1 MKTKTKFIRTGIK
14 LSLVALIF
22 ATTTAFVS
30 SEKAKN
36 SETVIVYG
44 IVYVD
49 KCGSEAYQYYAYE
62 FANTDNYYEVQ
73 SELKASLES
82 NYPSADRIRV
92 SSSKYDYGNDAR
104 AMCIIKWQRESNDC
118 YYEFAAVYFGETS
131 TEASNKAVSEKNK
144 WAGTNSNYTILKTH
158 NW

>member
-1 MKTKTKFIRTGIK
+1 MKTTLK
-14 LSLVALIF
+14 LFLVVLVF
-22 ATTTAFVS
+22 GFTTAFVTN
-30 SEKAKN
+30 EKAKT
-36 SETVIVYG
+36 SETVMVYG

-49 KCGSEAYQYYAYE
+49 RCGSEAYQYYAYE
-62 FANTDNYYEVQ
+62 FANTDNYYQVQ
-73 SELKASLES
+73 TELKATLER
-82 NYPSADRIRV
+82 NYPNAERIRV
-92 SSSKYDYGNDAR
+92 SSSKYDYGSEAK

-131 TEASNKAVSEKNK
+131 SEASNKAISEKNK